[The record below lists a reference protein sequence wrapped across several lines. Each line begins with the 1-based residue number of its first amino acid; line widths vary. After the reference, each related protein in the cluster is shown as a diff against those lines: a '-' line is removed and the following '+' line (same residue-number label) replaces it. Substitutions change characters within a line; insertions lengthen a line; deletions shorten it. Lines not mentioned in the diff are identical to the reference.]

1 MPNIDDQFDLIFI
14 DGWHTFDNV
23 MVDIFYS
30 INLLKPG
37 GYIILDDA
45 DFPSVGKAISYFIK
59 LPNIKFEKELLI
71 NFKSASYK
79 RKIGLILRQVLNERL
94 AQIFLPKF
102 LFDKFFYQLSGT
114 MIILKKLG
122 QDNRPWDYHKIF

>member
-1 MPNIDDQFDLIFI
+1 MFPEYQKTLISSIFLFIDKKSSDAFPNIDDQFDLIFI

-59 LPNIKFEKELLI
+59 LPNIKFEK
-71 NFKSASYK
+71 
-79 RKIGLILRQVLNERL
+79 
-94 AQIFLPKF
+94 
-102 LFDKFFYQLSGT
+102 
-114 MIILKKLG
+114 
-122 QDNRPWDYHKIF
+122 